1 MFLSI
6 DAQNQGRF
14 SFSCCPV
21 SEGAEG
27 HKAGRGQNQ
36 ERQPKLAIQLFH
48 PTWHRHNSRLNPRGC
63 SSPMSANR
71 DLLRALWDLH
81 AEHHLRC
88 DVRAHETPPLPNQL
102 AAASP
107 HAVTPSPASLRAHGA
122 YQALVEAERDRLEG
136 IRDVMRWCLQGAQ
149 GWLEGR
155 LRLQVGVHQ
164 LLQMAG
170 ALLAGEA
177 V

>member
-1 MFLSI
+1 MG
-6 DAQNQGRF
+6 QGG
-14 SFSCCPV
+14 
-21 SEGAEG
+21 E
-27 HKAGRGQNQ
+27 RGQLGSGAAVGQ
-36 ERQPKLAIQLFH
+36 RVGQISWA
-48 PTWHRHNSRLNPRGC
+48 RGC
-63 SSPMSANR
+63 CS
-71 DLLRALWDLH
+71 
-81 AEHHLRC
+81 
-88 DVRAHETPPLPNQL
+88 
-102 AAASP
+102 
-107 HAVTPSPASLRAHGA
+107 
-122 YQALVEAERDRLEG
+122 QALVEAERDRLEG